1 MISVKSNI
9 ADVTKRLSK
18 IQRKQIPFAT
28 SVALNDTAFGL
39 QKEIKRQ
46 MPQKLDRP
54 TPWTISG
61 VQVKKSTKKNLTA
74 VVYMA
79 GADGLPKQNAD
90 RNKYIKYQVNGGT
103 RTPKK
108 SKIPVPYT
116 KNMKLNKYGNMP
128 RNKVKSLVAR
138 PDVFVGNVK
147 GVEGIWQRN
156 KRNDSIKLLVAFE
169 PVAHYSKRLPFNR
182 IGEGFSMNKFTPN
195 FTRALVRALASA
207 R

>member
-9 ADVTKRLSK
+9 DQVVKGLSK
-18 IQRKQIPFAT
+18 VQRKQVPFAT

-46 MPQKLDRP
+46 MPKKLDRP

-61 VQVKKSTKKNLTA
+61 VQVKKSTKKKLVA

-90 RNKYIKYQVNGGT
+90 RNKYMKYQVNGGT

-116 KNMKLNKYGNMP
+116 KNMRLNKYGNMP
-128 RNKVKSLVAR
+128 RNKIKSLVAK

-147 GVEGIWQRN
+147 GVEGIWQRT
-156 KRNDSIKLLVAFE
+156 RNSGIKLMVGFE
-169 PVAHYSKRLPFNR
+169 DTATYRGRFPFNR
-182 IGEGFSMNKFTPN
+182 IGEGFSLNKFTPN
-195 FTRALVRALASA
+195 FTRALTRALATA